1 MTFTGFRPAAFRF
14 LRQLKRNNRR
24 EWFQA
29 HRDVYEH
36 ELREPVGE
44 LLQELDVRLATLAPE
59 LVADPKRAVFRIH
72 RDVRFSKDKSPY
84 KTNVAFWVNHRDLG
98 RSAATVVHGGAGL
111 YFHVEPGESI
121 IAGGIWMP
129 PAPALLRIRDALI
142 DDREGFERS
151 LRTLK
156 RRFGGLSTEAV
167 LQRLPRGYPENH
179 PAGRWLRYKSFTV
192 SRPVSVA
199 DLRRA
204 DLPERLARDYRVL
217 IPFVRW
223 LNSALGFPPAT
234 RR

>member
-1 MTFTGFRPAAFRF
+1 MTFTGFRPAAFQF

-24 EWFQA
+24 EWFEA
-29 HRDVYEH
+29 HRDVYED

-44 LLQELDVRLATLAPE
+44 LLQELDVRLAMIAPE
-59 LVADPKRAVFRIH
+59 LVADPKRAIFRIH

-111 YFHVEPGESI
+111 YFHVEPGQSI

-142 DDREGFERS
+142 DDRAGFERS

-156 RRFGGLSTEAV
+156 RRFGALSTEAV
-167 LQRLPRGYPENH
+167 LQRLPRGYPESH

-192 SRPVSVA
+192 SRALSAA
-199 DLRRA
+199 DLRRR
-204 DLPERLARDYRVL
+204 DLPDRLARDYRVL

-223 LNSALGFPPAT
+223 LNSALGFRPAT

>member
-24 EWFQA
+24 EWFEA
-29 HRDVYEH
+29 HRDVYDH

-142 DDREGFERS
+142 DDRAGFERC

-156 RRFGGLSTEAV
+156 RRFGALSTEAV

-192 SRPVSVA
+192 SRAVSVA
-199 DLRRA
+199 DLRRP
-204 DLPERLARDYRVL
+204 DLPDRLARDYRVL

-223 LNSALGFPPAT
+223 LNSALGFRPAT